1 MYDFDTVIDRHG
13 TASVKWDMAPEA
25 IKEKGYTPLTI
36 ADMEFKAAPEI
47 IRGIEE
53 ALKHGIFGYTYADES
68 YFNAV
73 AGFMKRRR
81 GYDVERE
88 WLIITNGVVSALGL
102 CVRAFTSPGD
112 GIIIQPPVYPP
123 FMSAIANNGR
133 NIVENPLILSDGRY
147 SIDFDDL
154 EAKCAGEDVKMML
167 LCSPHNPVGRV
178 WSYDELLKLG
188 EICKRHNVLVI
199 ADEIHGE
206 LILPGFKHTTF
217 ATIPGMADNCVV
229 CTAMSKT
236 FNLAGMCCSNI
247 FVSDPDIR
255 EKLANV
261 IRIEGASAMP
271 ALSRSAA
278 IAAMT
283 EGDAWLDELLSYI
296 EGNFSYLYEFIEK
309 RLPMIRCIRAEGTYL
324 AWLDLR
330 ALSLSDEA
338 LERLMI
344 DKGGLA
350 LDEGYIFGTGGSG
363 FERINL
369 AVPRSILIDAL
380 ERFEAAVLSVV

>member
-13 TASVKWDMAPEA
+13 TASVKWDMAPKS

-36 ADMEFKAAPEI
+36 ADMEFKVAPEI
-47 IRGIEE
+47 LKGIGET
-53 ALKHGIFGYTYADES
+53 LKHGIFGYTYADES

-81 GYDVERE
+81 GYDVERD
-88 WLIITNGVVSALGL
+88 WLIVTNGVVSALGL

-112 GIIIQPPVYPP
+112 GVIIQPPVYPP
-123 FMSAIANNGR
+123 FMSAIASNGR
-133 NIVENPLILSDGRY
+133 NIIENPLILSDGRY

-154 EAKCAGEDVKMML
+154 ESKCAREDVKMIL

-178 WSYDELLKLG
+178 WSYDELKTLG
-188 EICKRHNVLVI
+188 EICKHHDVLVI
-199 ADEIHGE
+199 SDEIHGE

-247 FVSDPDIR
+247 FISNPDIR

-261 IRIEGASAMP
+261 MRIEGAGAMP

-296 EGNFSYLYEFIEK
+296 EGNFAYLYEFIEK

-363 FERINL
+363 FERLNL
-369 AVPRSILIDAL
+369 AVPRSILVDSL
-380 ERFEAAVLSVV
+380 ERFEIAVLSVV